1 MSQPEPAARAA
12 TGVSGLDAVLGGGLP
27 RGWIYL
33 VQGAPGTGKTTLGL
47 QFLLEGV
54 RLGERV
60 LYITL
65 SHSELEL
72 RDIAASHAFSLKG
85 MPVHEFSAGEA
96 AAYLTSGQ
104 TVFHTADVELK
115 ETTDAILAAIDRVK
129 PERLV
134 FDPIEQIRLLT
145 DSSLRYRAQL
155 LTLKQTLL
163 DLGCTTLFLT
173 GDPVEASDGQ
183 LEALAHGV
191 LELEQRSPD
200 YGDVRRRLKV
210 LKGRGMRYHGGYHS
224 FRIVTGGLA
233 VFPRLETPAGSGPER
248 TNRTNLE
255 SGVGELDTLLGGGL
269 EAGTACLLI
278 GPTGTG
284 KSSLAT
290 LYAHTAARGGERS
303 AVYLFDE
310 RPETFRRRSA
320 SLGMDVQP
328 FLGSGLMA
336 LEQVN
341 TGELSPGEF
350 AFTVKQ
356 AVDEGG
362 VTVVVIDS
370 LTGYLNAMP
379 EETLLI
385 PQLHELLS
393 YLSRQGV
400 LTFLIMA
407 EKGVLGSGEL
417 EPMDVSYLADAVLL
431 LRHFEA
437 DGRLRRAISVVKKRY
452 GAHESAIR
460 ELLITAAGIRIGEPI
475 TMFSGI
481 LTGTP
486 TYGGRAEDLL
496 LQPDPGPDEPGDEP
510 NSA

>member
-1 MSQPEPAARAA
+1 M
-12 TGVSGLDAVLGGGLP
+12 
-27 RGWIYL
+27 
-33 VQGAPGTGKTTLGL
+33 
-47 QFLLEGV
+47 
-54 RLGERV
+54 
-60 LYITL
+60 
-65 SHSELEL
+65 
-72 RDIAASHAFSLKG
+72 
-85 MPVHEFSAGEA
+85 
-96 AAYLTSGQ
+96 
-104 TVFHTADVELK
+104 
-115 ETTDAILAAIDRVK
+115 AAIDRIK

-183 LEALAHGV
+183 LEALSHGV

-200 YGDVRRRLKV
+200 YGDVRRLKV

-224 FRIVTGGLA
+224 FRIRTGGLE
-233 VFPRLETPAGSGPER
+233 VFPRLETPAGSPPER
-248 TNRTNLE
+248 ADRE
-255 SGVGELDTLLGGGL
+255 AFRSGVDGLDTLLGGGL

-278 GPTGTG
+278 GPTGTA

-290 LYAHTAARGGERS
+290 LYAHTAALRGERS
-303 AVYLFDE
+303 AVYLFD
-310 RPETFRRRSA
+310 TFRRRSE
-320 SLGMDVQP
+320 SLGMDVGP
-328 FLGSGLMA
+328 HLESGLMS

-341 TGELSPGEF
+341 TGELTPGEF
-350 AFTVKQ
+350 AYTVKR

-362 VTVVVIDS
+362 STVVVIDS

-385 PQLHELLS
+385 PQLHELLT
-393 YLSRQGV
+393 YLSREGV

-437 DGRLRRAISVVKKRY
+437 DGRLRRAILVVKKRY
-452 GAHESAIR
+452 GAHGAAIR
-460 ELLITAAGIRIGEPI
+460 ELRITAAGVRVGEPI

-486 TYGGRAEDLL
+486 TYEGRAEDLL
-496 LQPDPGPDEPGDEP
+496 TPPDPGPDRPGDEP
-510 NSA
+510 DSA